1 MTRAGAADTSTEPST
16 SQAEGAKRE
25 GEPGP
30 ASAPP
35 LVARGK
41 SDGTSVTTTEI
52 DREKTAA
59 EDGHAPPH
67 SEPPNEPSQE
77 NKQNENQRAPTK
89 MGTNLYDVS
98 WSLEEQNTLEDG
110 LRTYAEGAYE
120 SLWRYVKIAAKLPAK
135 GVRDVALR
143 VRWMKRKRAGEKT
156 GAKRRKASGAN
167 GAGAGAAAG
176 PGPEKKT
183 KKAGEKGAGAEARR
197 RAAQGARGAP
207 TQHNSAGAG
216 RPRSVFSMPMPGS
229 AAAQNGLGP
238 ADGMGAGHP
247 GARGGA
253 GHLLGGR
260 VHGAPPGYGAMG
272 GSQSQSHGMGT
283 GVFPVPGVPGY
294 AHQPPG
300 MPPGMYPHAY
310 PHAGMPPG
318 LPPGPNAA
326 AGSPAPPRG
335 GGPHPH
341 PSAHVLHPPPPAV
354 PAGALEAH
362 GGCEITAGVGAIDRR
377 LYGQLV
383 SNGVIIAR
391 LRDDDDR
398 RADANDFSNDLS
410 NGADASLPRRVSSG
424 NPSASSQTTL
434 LSTNERLALLAEF
447 RDALL
452 DITESMRVAPGIMQ
466 RMPPLPVALD
476 GALASALLP
485 PPKTFL
491 VSSRFGEQ
499 RGARSPMTFVPPTEV
514 PTVPNG
520 ALPNGALPNGARAAK
535 APGASARMKSLQ
547 KQSSKKKDAARVSGK
562 RAPKGAAA
570 APRANKKK

>member
-30 ASAPP
+30 AGAPP

-67 SEPPNEPSQE
+67 SEPLNASQK
-77 NKQNENQRAPTK
+77 NKQNQRAPTK

-176 PGPEKKT
+176 PEKKT

-207 TQHNSAGAG
+207 SQGTAGGANSAGAG

-253 GHLLGGR
+253 GHILGGR
-260 VHGAPPGYGAMG
+260 MHGAPPGYGAMG

-318 LPPGPNAA
+318 LPPGAA

-335 GGPHPH
+335 GGPH

-391 LRDDDDR
+391 LRDDDDAR
-398 RADANDFSNDLS
+398 DANDFSTNS
-410 NGADASLPRRVSSG
+410 PNGNGADAPPRRVSSQG
-424 NPSASSQTTL
+424 PSASSQTTL

-514 PTVPNG
+514 PTVT
-520 ALPNGALPNGARAAK
+520 NGALPNGARAAK

>member
-16 SQAEGAKRE
+16 SQAEGAKRQ

-30 ASAPP
+30 AGAPP

-41 SDGTSVTTTEI
+41 SDGTSVTTTET
-52 DREKTAA
+52 REKTRAFASRSVDRDAAA

-67 SEPPNEPSQE
+67 SEPLNASQK
-77 NKQNENQRAPTK
+77 NKQNQRAPTK

-167 GAGAGAAAG
+167 GAGASGAGAGAAA
-176 PGPEKKT
+176 GPEKKT

-207 TQHNSAGAG
+207 SQGTAGGANSAGAG

-247 GARGGA
+247 GARAGA

-260 VHGAPPGYGAMG
+260 VHDAPPGYGAMG
-272 GSQSQSHGMGT
+272 GSQSQSQSHGMGT
-283 GVFPVPGVPGY
+283 GVFPVPGVPGVPGY

-300 MPPGMYPHAY
+300 LPPGMYPHA
-310 PHAGMPPG
+310 
-318 LPPGPNAA
+318 
-326 AGSPAPPRG
+326 
-335 GGPHPH
+335 
-341 PSAHVLHPPPPAV
+341 
-354 PAGALEAH
+354 
-362 GGCEITAGVGAIDRR
+362 
-377 LYGQLV
+377 
-383 SNGVIIAR
+383 
-391 LRDDDDR
+391 
-398 RADANDFSNDLS
+398 
-410 NGADASLPRRVSSG
+410 
-424 NPSASSQTTL
+424 
-434 LSTNERLALLAEF
+434 
-447 RDALL
+447 
-452 DITESMRVAPGIMQ
+452 
-466 RMPPLPVALD
+466 
-476 GALASALLP
+476 
-485 PPKTFL
+485 
-491 VSSRFGEQ
+491 
-499 RGARSPMTFVPPTEV
+499 
-514 PTVPNG
+514 
-520 ALPNGALPNGARAAK
+520 
-535 APGASARMKSLQ
+535 
-547 KQSSKKKDAARVSGK
+547 
-562 RAPKGAAA
+562 
-570 APRANKKK
+570 